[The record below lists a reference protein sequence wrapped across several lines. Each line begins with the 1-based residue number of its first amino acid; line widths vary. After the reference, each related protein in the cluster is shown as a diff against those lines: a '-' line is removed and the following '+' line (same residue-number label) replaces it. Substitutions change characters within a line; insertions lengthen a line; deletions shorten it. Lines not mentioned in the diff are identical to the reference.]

1 MTNRA
6 NENMVGHLKKGGT
19 KKRELFK
26 TEDIPMRWNKIRPVV
41 SFFLKNEF

>member
-6 NENMVGHLKKGGT
+6 NENMVGHLKKGGM

-26 TEDIPMRWNKIRPVV
+26 TEDVPMRWNKVRPVV
-41 SFFLKNEF
+41 SC